1 MKVKKSELIGGLSGS
16 LNRTVYVR
24 AIPGNGDWFA
34 VCKKPHYSKKE
45 LIAMAQRPAVLRLS
59 VVTKQASAILKD
71 EAQKA
76 EWQRR
81 HLAAKREASRH
92 QKKADAKGRP
102 AVPERLYDFIRCE
115 LSKK

>member
-1 MKVKKSELIGGLSGS
+1 MSGS
-16 LNRTVYVR
+16 LDRTKYVR
-24 AIPGNGDWFA
+24 AIPGNTGWFT
-34 VCKKPHYSKKE
+34 VCKKPHYSKQA
-45 LIAMAQRPAVLRLS
+45 LSAMAQRPAVLRLS
-59 VVTKQASAILKD
+59 AVTKQASAILRD

-92 QKKADAKGRP
+92 QRSADSKGRP